1 MYQNGTGIGIN
12 TTNPQATLHI
22 SNNGTTLNGT
32 AMSNT
37 VRSYAGQLGTNANDD
52 LMVASFGF
60 GSANNSA
67 LGIRAYRTANGADWF
82 TTAIGLEMDVDNTK
96 AAGAG
101 IWLNA
106 NSNVGIGTITPTEKL
121 EVVGNVRFSGALMPN
136 NLPGNTGDIL
146 TSQGAGVAPIWKTPG
161 SIIKASGVNSTRTT
175 INSSTYTDIT
185 GLVQT
190 VTLSQASIVFIS
202 AWGALETFSTSSSGG
217 SGTRTSVINTTTNTR
232 LAEETVDVNNTSGFT
247 QVVLPFSINTFQSLP
262 AGTYTFKVQSQK
274 YIGSNFYAG
283 GSSTSLANEG
293 SMTILIIPQ

>member
-1 MYQNGTGIGIN
+1 
-12 TTNPQATLHI
+12 
-22 SNNGTTLNGT
+22 
-32 AMSNT
+32 
-37 VRSYAGQLGTNANDD
+37 
-52 LMVASFGF
+52 
-60 GSANNSA
+60 
-67 LGIRAYRTANGADWF
+67 
-82 TTAIGLEMDVDNTK
+82 
-96 AAGAG
+96 
-101 IWLNA
+101 
-106 NSNVGIGTITPTEKL
+106 L

-146 TSQGAGVAPIWKTPG
+146 TSQGPGVAPIWKTPG

-175 INSSTYTDIT
+175 INSGTYTDIT

-202 AWGALETFSTSSSGG
+202 TWGALETFSTSSSGG
-217 SGTRTSVINTTTNTR
+217 SGTRTSVINATTNTR
-232 LAEETVDVNNTSGFT
+232 LAEETVDVNNTGGFT

-293 SMTILIIPQ
+293 SMTILVIPQ